1 MMGAVQAHLVRRTDR
16 DAVLAHLAREPQANL
31 FLLDMVLRHGRRP
44 GPGEMRT
51 ELAVATR
58 GDEIIG
64 VAGLRPSVVFDA
76 GVEPEAISAFVPF
89 LETLGVGLVKSGVD
103 AVDQVWGELRRRSP
117 RSAIVDRHEAVYL
130 LGADEGRLLDPP
142 PGVGVRPADV
152 DDLEALVVAARES
165 LREEGR
171 PDPFAGDVR
180 GFRRWVRGRV
190 PRARVVE
197 TEGRV
202 AFVGYADVQRPEGWL
217 IQGVYTWPEL
227 RGRGFAKLGVSDL
240 CRTAFA
246 AGASHVQLAVV
257 EGNVPGIA
265 LYERLGF
272 RPVGRLRTI
281 LFTDA

>member
-1 MMGAVQAHLVRRTDR
+1 
-16 DAVLAHLAREPQANL
+16 VLAHLSREAQSNL
-31 FLLDMVLRHGRRP
+31 FLLDMALRHGRRP
-44 GPGEMRT
+44 APGEMRT

-58 GDEIIG
+58 GEEIVG

-76 GVEPEAISAFVPF
+76 AVKPEALQAFVPF
-89 LETLGVGLVKSGVD
+89 LETLGVGLVKSGEA
-103 AVDQVWGELRRRSP
+103 AVDQVWGELQRRSP
-117 RSAIVDRHEAVYL
+117 RSVIVDRHEIVYL
-130 LGADEGRLLDPP
+130 LRAGGAALVDPG
-142 PGVGVRPADV
+142 PGVHVRPADA

-197 TEGRV
+197 VRGRI

-217 IQGVYTWPEL
+217 IQGVYSWPDL
-227 RGRGFAKLGVSDL
+227 RGRGLAQAGVSEL
-240 CRTAFA
+240 CREAFA
-246 AGASHVQLAVV
+246 AGGSHVQLAVV
-257 EGNVPGIA
+257 EGNAPGIA
-265 LYERLGF
+265 LYEKLGF

-281 LFTDA
+281 LFTDG